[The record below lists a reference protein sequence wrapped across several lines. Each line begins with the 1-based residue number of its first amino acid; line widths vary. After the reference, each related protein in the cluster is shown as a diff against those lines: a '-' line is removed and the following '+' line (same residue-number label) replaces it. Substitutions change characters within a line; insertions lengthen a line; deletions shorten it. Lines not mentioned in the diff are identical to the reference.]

1 MDQTNFIEKDSTQEV
16 IIHVFCVTFFLLHVL
31 CLMALFL
38 QDMKEVLD
46 QNDLLEFQMTELQ
59 NDKKVSLH

>member
-1 MDQTNFIEKDSTQEV
+1 M
-16 IIHVFCVTFFLLHVL
+16 FCATFF
-31 CLMALFL
+31 CSMTLFL

>member
-1 MDQTNFIEKDSTQEV
+1 
-16 IIHVFCVTFFLLHVL
+16 
-31 CLMALFL
+31 MALFL
-38 QDMKEVLD
+38 QDMEEVLD